1 MSSCVNPFITD
12 AMRLRSATMPTTLA
26 SRQYVACGTVVATV
40 AFDCLRGRF
49 TRDDAYVALSSHT
62 GALVLEL

>member
-1 MSSCVNPFITD
+1 
-12 AMRLRSATMPTTLA
+12 MPTTLA